1 MLKDNELKRG
11 AIRNEKKNDLRN
23 DSFEFFNNLVPIIK
37 FRWTAQESL
46 PLNNHDLYPDV
57 SWIYVKKY
65 YN

>member
-11 AIRNEKKNDLRN
+11 AIRNEKKKNDLPN

-46 PLNNHDLYPDV
+46 PLNNDGLFSDAG
-57 SWIYVKKY
+57 
-65 YN
+65 